1 MSFTPRTELPG
12 LEPEARR
19 ALVEVQTAIQRECKR
34 LEERVEKPRRRC
46 TELVEAGTVEAKPGE
61 VVRVMPGDEDVTVL
75 LPEPSSEND
84 GQDIIV
90 SFEGDG
96 TATGKVN
103 VTPKNGTCTKPG
115 VVVLNAPGSYSFTST
130 GGGAVAKRANPA
142 VPTGAG
148 GSGAGVGGGSGSGWS
163 GPSAVVTDDLPD
175 DGVTNDKLDEMPAN
189 SVKVNATGAAANP
202 TDLVIDPVSLL
213 GRSNANVTDIT
224 AGATV
229 DGQAL
234 YMRTNAAGDQIAW
247 QTMSEA
253 SMPRI
258 TDGFFFANMSGVS
271 PGQVLAKS
279 LANMAGPG
287 LTFSTANVG
296 DYKFVVTGSTSIV
309 IGTDAGTDDVQRAA
323 LTGDVTAAQNSNAT
337 TIANDAVT
345 NAKLANMAAGR
356 VKGLQIDASGPADP
370 VDLTGAEV
378 AEIIRFGT
386 AQSETLAAT
395 TNDLALNADTTVLRI
410 DMTGNQTLTGITGG
424 AIGRLLII
432 HNVDATESL
441 TLASLDA
448 GSLAANQF
456 RTPSGLPLVLRFRE
470 SALLRWDTADWRVVA
485 TSRATAVA
493 DLDYGDITVTSAGT
507 VWTIDSDVVSN
518 AKLANMAADTFKANV
533 TGSTADPTDHSLS
546 TFAGAGLTYTST
558 TGIMAVGAGT
568 GITVNANDVA
578 VTIPLTD
585 GDKGDITVASSGTSW
600 TIDASA
606 VTTTKI
612 ADANVTLAKLADMA
626 AGTAIGRQIDAGTG
640 VPVALT
646 GLEQGENIRL
656 GTIQDT
662 TLSATTNDLTLG
674 ADVNV
679 LRLTSTTGA
688 QTLTGITG
696 GTAGRLLS
704 VENVGLPGNPITLTS
719 LDAAS
724 LTANRIR
731 TMGAAV
737 LILGHRETVVLRWS
751 NSNGDWRVISYAALN
766 AVGDGDKG
774 DITVSAAGATWT
786 IDADAV
792 TNAKLADMNANTVKA
807 NATAGTANPTD
818 VSVGTNTVLGRVGGN
833 IVAAQLVNA
842 QITDATIANA
852 KLADMTAGTVKGK
865 QIDASTGA
873 PVDLSG
879 AEVVELLRWATAQN
893 ASVSTQQ
900 DDFALN
906 ADATVLRFTPTGT
919 VTVTGITGGVSGRFL
934 IVENVAGTGNSIVLA
949 SLSASSL
956 TANRLR
962 TPRGLD
968 LTLGFRESVMLK
980 WDTTNGDWRVLFVG
994 VPLSDGDKGD
1004 ITLSSGATVW
1014 TIDNGAVTLAKQA
1027 NLAQSTIIGRAEGAG
1042 TGVPQAL
1049 TPTQVVSIIDG
1060 ESPQWTSSHR
1070 FDSFIQFGT
1079 STSLPA
1085 TGDIRKTS
1093 TLRLTSADD
1102 IELIATDDVLLDAND
1117 LITVDAGGELALV
1130 AGNKIS
1136 VNSTN
1141 GIQIGSTTGMPGS
1154 GDIRKGSGATLL
1166 INSGADVDLVA
1177 ADDVNITAAD
1187 AVSIQGTGTT
1197 TVSGTTAVSITSSN
1211 NIGANA
1217 GGALTLTSAGTATV
1231 STGSGLVLVASAGI
1245 LINPGSG
1252 SLVEISEGIRRTGV
1266 LLNATNGTIN
1276 DLAIGSAGTV
1286 RFSAADILTG
1296 MVPQTNWH
1304 EVLLIN
1310 ANASDDLRVDFES
1323 ISSTASNRF
1332 AGFGTSRRINA
1343 RDVAF
1348 AVYDGTS
1355 SRWRLL
1361 VYPQ

>member
-345 NAKLANMAAGR
+345 NAKLANMAEALVKGRALGAGTGDPTDLTGTQVAAILR
-356 VKGLQIDASGPADP
+356 WGNTHTAPGTGDLTDYTPAAGVDTIDTIFIDPGVDLLFNSLAAPTTAGKRIRIIKLANSNQVTIVDEALVGTAAQRFASIGNTTAPNIVLRQARSNVLVEYEGSRWRVIDWNPGIATTVNAGLVTPSTSLPMSGSEIQRAAITGFVDIAQNANAATSAEPIVTYSASANMSAERVTTSSTSITVSTAVASQIAFQRAALTGDVTAAADSNATTIAADAVTNAKLANMAAGTVKGLQIDAAGPADP

-378 AEIIRFGT
+378 GELLRF
-386 AQSETLAAT
+386 AT
-395 TNDLALNADTTVLRI
+395 TQDATITVQQDNFSLNADANVLRLTPTTVGV
-410 DMTGNQTLTGITGG
+410 TVTGITGG
-424 AIGRLLII
+424 SAGRLLLVE
-432 HNVDATESL
+432 NVASAGNTFIF
-441 TLASLDA
+441 ASLSA
-448 GSLAANQF
+448 SSLAANRI
-456 RTPSGLPLVLRFRE
+456 RTPNAASLVLAFRE
-470 SALLRWDTADWRVVA
+470 SALLRWDV
-485 TSRATAVA
+485 
-493 DLDYGDITVTSAGT
+493 
-507 VWTIDSDVVSN
+507 
-518 AKLANMAADTFKANV
+518 
-533 TGSTADPTDHSLS
+533 
-546 TFAGAGLTYTST
+546 
-558 TGIMAVGAGT
+558 
-568 GITVNANDVA
+568 
-578 VTIPLTD
+578 
-585 GDKGDITVASSGTSW
+585 
-600 TIDASA
+600 
-606 VTTTKI
+606 
-612 ADANVTLAKLADMA
+612 
-626 AGTAIGRQIDAGTG
+626 
-640 VPVALT
+640 
-646 GLEQGENIRL
+646 
-656 GTIQDT
+656 
-662 TLSATTNDLTLG
+662 
-674 ADVNV
+674 
-679 LRLTSTTGA
+679 
-688 QTLTGITG
+688 
-696 GTAGRLLS
+696 
-704 VENVGLPGNPITLTS
+704 
-719 LDAAS
+719 
-724 LTANRIR
+724 
-731 TMGAAV
+731 
-737 LILGHRETVVLRWS
+737 
-751 NSNGDWRVISYAALN
+751 
-766 AVGDGDKG
+766 
-774 DITVSAAGATWT
+774 
-786 IDADAV
+786 
-792 TNAKLADMNANTVKA
+792 
-807 NATAGTANPTD
+807 
-818 VSVGTNTVLGRVGGN
+818 
-833 IVAAQLVNA
+833 
-842 QITDATIANA
+842 
-852 KLADMTAGTVKGK
+852 
-865 QIDASTGA
+865 
-873 PVDLSG
+873 
-879 AEVVELLRWATAQN
+879 
-893 ASVSTQQ
+893 
-900 DDFALN
+900 
-906 ADATVLRFTPTGT
+906 
-919 VTVTGITGGVSGRFL
+919 
-934 IVENVAGTGNSIVLA
+934 
-949 SLSASSL
+949 
-956 TANRLR
+956 
-962 TPRGLD
+962 
-968 LTLGFRESVMLK
+968 
-980 WDTTNGDWRVLFVG
+980 TNGDWRVVAVARAVG
-994 VPLSDGDKGD
+994 VNDADYGDV
-1004 ITLSSGATVW
+1004 TVSGAGTVW
-1014 TIDNGAVTLAKQA
+1014 TVDTNIVKTWTGAHAFTNATFDVSAVGDARIGATSGVGLFAVHTPAGVPTGAVCVNATAGISLVSDPTTPFLAPGAGFIYAYAPNDILVSTTAGGIELNTLAAHPASVSNGAILFTSVGLIHANAATSFVVTTGGTERLEIENDGAWQVGGSTGTSGHPLITAGSAASPAWGQLGTVGIADAAVTLAKQA
-1027 NLAQSTIIGRAEGAG
+1027 NLAQSTIIGRAEAAG

-1049 TPTQVVSIIDG
+1049 TPTQVISIVDG
-1060 ESPQWTSSHR
+1060 ESPTWTASHR

-1093 TLRLTSADD
+1093 TLVLTSADD
-1102 IELIATDDVLLDAND
+1102 INLIATDDVLVDAND

-1130 AGNKIS
+1130 AGNKLS

-1141 GIQIGSTTGMPGS
+1141 GIQIGSTTGMPGT

-1217 GGALTLTSAGTATV
+1217 GGTVTLTSAGTATV

-1266 LLNATNGTIN
+1266 LLNSTNGTIN

-1286 RFSAADILTG
+1286 RFSACDILTG
-1296 MVPQTNWH
+1296 MVPSTNWH
-1304 EVLLIN
+1304 EVLIIN
-1310 ANASDDLRVDFES
+1310 ADPAFDLRVDFES

-1332 AGFGTSRRINA
+1332 AGFGTSRKIMA